1 MERLW
6 GGFAVLLVLY
16 TTKLDAASSSSVTSK
31 SFASSVLPSISTSTL
46 SPRIQSITSNT
57 NGGFSTAEASS
68 KYGKIHY
75 LCFAF
80 SLY

>member
-16 TTKLDAASSSSVTSK
+16 ATKLNAASSSSVTSK
-31 SFASSVLPSISTSTL
+31 SFASSVLPSTSTSTL

-57 NGGFSTAEASS
+57 NGGFSTAEVSS
-68 KYGKIHY
+68 KYGKIHVMLLAY
-75 LCFAF
+75 V
-80 SLY
+80 S